1 MRPHRFV
8 SLLLVLPLLFLL
20 PACGKKN
27 PPADAGDVAGS
38 AAQRLPAPPTD
49 LPEADE
55 AYDLRHERVSTEQAI
70 ALYEAALAEDPER
83 SDGKAVRV
91 RLSILYYGLAYYF
104 DRDEPKKQKMATYW
118 QGKQAAWDAMMM
130 DPGFASGIEAGD
142 KIQVAIHDASPEF
155 VDAAYWCA
163 LNWSRWGEQ
172 KGILRVAMDIPKV
185 RGVNEWILEHAEDY
199 YMAAVHRFFGAFFAE
214 IPSFAGQDLD
224 RSLAH
229 FERAIELFPDWPENQ
244 VNQAFY
250 HSPKV
255 EDRETFEELLNYVIA
270 LEIPEDSPYRFEYI
284 VARADAEELL
294 ARIDDIF

>member
-1 MRPHRFV
+1 VRFSRIV
-8 SLLLVLPLLFLL
+8 PVLLLVLVFL
-20 PACGKKN
+20 PACGKKK
-27 PPADAGDVAGS
+27 PPADSGDVAG
-38 AAQRLPAPPTD
+38 ATAEQPPVEATE
-49 LPEADE
+49 LPEADA
-55 AYDLRHERVSTEQAI
+55 AYDRRHEREGTEEAI
-70 ALYEAALAEDPER
+70 ALYEAALADDSER
-83 SDGKAVRV
+83 TDAKAVRV
-91 RLSILYYGLAYYF
+91 RLAILYYGLAYYF
-104 DRDEPKKQKMATYW
+104 DREESKKHKMAIYW
-118 QGKQAAWDAMMM
+118 KGKQVAWDAMMM
-130 DPGFASGIEAGD
+130 DPGFAGGIEAGD
-142 KIQVAIHDASPEF
+142 KIQEAIHKASVEF

-214 IPSFAGQDLD
+214 VPPFAGQDLD

-229 FERAIELFPDWPENQ
+229 FERAVELFPDWPENQ
-244 VNQAFY
+244 VNQALY

-255 EDRETFEELLNYVIA
+255 DDRQAFEDLLNYVIG

-294 ARIDDIF
+294 AQVDDLFD